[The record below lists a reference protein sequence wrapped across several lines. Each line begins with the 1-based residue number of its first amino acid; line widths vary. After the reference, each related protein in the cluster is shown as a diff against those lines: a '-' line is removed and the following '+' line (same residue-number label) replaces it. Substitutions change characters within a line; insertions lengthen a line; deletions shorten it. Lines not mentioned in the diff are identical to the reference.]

1 MPWMERAR
9 EVLSWSEWL
18 RHRLAAGGT
27 KPSSL
32 AGVYVTAVAV
42 IAMPHSPGIWC
53 SSGSRPCLL
62 LCPPCCETC
71 SLLWLPAPVAGS
83 HSEESGWPTFVCPY
97 PISQLWQLCVWRHK
111 SVCVCGCACVSL
123 DWKSLMLAKPLA
135 LSRLALYLRNP
146 VGISLFWN
154 SFCVWLRGGQYVAC
168 IHFPVDGAGSGSFTC
183 SRASR
188 LDGVSPTAMSATCY
202 KTKRW
207 LKVLSGWC

>member
-42 IAMPHSPGIWC
+42 IAMPHSPRIWC

-111 SVCVCGCACVSL
+111 SVCVWVCLCVFRLKICDVGKAFSFIKTCTLFVKSSWNFFILKFILCLTRGWAACSVHTFPNRQCRIRVIHL
-123 DWKSLMLAKPLA
+123 WQGIQVGKMRAPQPCMQLVIKQNGGWK
-135 LSRLALYLRNP
+135 
-146 VGISLFWN
+146 
-154 SFCVWLRGGQYVAC
+154 C
-168 IHFPVDGAGSGSFTC
+168 
-183 SRASR
+183 
-188 LDGVSPTAMSATCY
+188 
-202 KTKRW
+202 
-207 LKVLSGWC
+207 WC